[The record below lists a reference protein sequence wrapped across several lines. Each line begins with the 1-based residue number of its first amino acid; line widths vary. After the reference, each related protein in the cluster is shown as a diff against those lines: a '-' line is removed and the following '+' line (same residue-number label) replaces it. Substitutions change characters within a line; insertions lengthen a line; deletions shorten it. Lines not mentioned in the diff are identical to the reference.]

1 MTKRISAVVLA
12 LLMCLLTLAFSV
24 TSFSAEENLKLNGE
38 VNAKVGDKV
47 TYEFCVSDI
56 PEKTEDIQMQVA
68 YDSQYLKVDPD
79 KVEYLDGGS
88 SVYNTNLKN
97 EVLFNSANGVQG
109 WDMKEKTMI
118 LSLTFEVLQ
127 GGSTDIT
134 YYVQCFDYQ
143 SNSQNVDTLQF
154 TTDFLVNGKTA
165 KKNVV
170 PKVNENGNGGIF
182 INYENGK
189 GTKNGGDNPIG
200 GQYGRYNTNNQ
211 STESNGD
218 TDGEAVNNNAN
229 VQTDANGNTVVN
241 TTTAY
246 QATTESTAMRTN
258 SSGQNVTDS
267 NGKEVSYTDSDNF
280 WRNLGIIG
288 IVALIVIVIVIKV
301 IVDKKKG
308 KKEE

>member
-1 MTKRISAVVLA
+1 MTKRISAVFLA
-12 LLMCLLTLAFSV
+12 LLMCILTLAFSV
-24 TSFSAEENLKLNGE
+24 TSFSATENLKLNGK

-47 TYEFCVSDI
+47 TYEFCVSEV
-56 PEKTEDIQMQVA
+56 PEKVEDIQMQVA
-68 YDSQYLKVDPD
+68 YDSKYLKVDPD

-88 SVYNTNLKN
+88 SVYNTDLDN

-109 WDMKEKTMI
+109 WDMKKKTMI
-118 LSLTFEVLQ
+118 LSLTFEVLK

-134 YYVQCFDYQ
+134 YYMQCFDYL
-143 SNSQNVDTLQF
+143 SNSNSVDTLVF
-154 TTDFLVNGKTA
+154 TTDFLVNGKSA
-165 KKNVV
+165 EKNLT
-170 PKVNENGNGGIF
+170 PKVNEDGNGGIF

-189 GTKNGGDNPIG
+189 GTKNGGNNPIG

-218 TDGEAVNNNAN
+218 TDSNAVNNNAN

-258 SSGQNVTDS
+258 SSGVNVTDS

-280 WRNLGIIG
+280 WRNLGIIA
-288 IVALIVIVIVIKV
+288 IVVVIVVVIVIKV
-301 IVDKKKG
+301 IVDKKKS

>member
-12 LLMCLLTLAFSV
+12 LLMCILTLAFSV
-24 TSFSAEENLKLNGE
+24 TSFSAAENLKLNGK

-47 TYEFCVSDI
+47 TYEFCVSDV
-56 PEKTEDIQMQVA
+56 PEKVEDIQMQVA

-165 KKNVV
+165 KRMLYQRLTKTVTAV
-170 PKVNENGNGGIF
+170 SLLTMKTVKVQ
-182 INYENGK
+182 K
-189 GTKNGGDNPIG
+189 
-200 GQYGRYNTNNQ
+200 
-211 STESNGD
+211 
-218 TDGEAVNNNAN
+218 
-229 VQTDANGNTVVN
+229 TVV
-241 TTTAY
+241 TT
-246 QATTESTAMRTN
+246 QSVVSTADITPTI
-258 SSGQNVTDS
+258 SQLKATVIQPVTQ
-267 NGKEVSYTDSDNF
+267 
-280 WRNLGIIG
+280 
-288 IVALIVIVIVIKV
+288 
-301 IVDKKKG
+301 
-308 KKEE
+308 

>member
-1 MTKRISAVVLA
+1 MTKRISAVFLA
-12 LLMCLLTLAFSV
+12 LLMCILTLAFSV
-24 TSFSAEENLKLNGE
+24 TSFSAAENLKLNGK

-47 TYEFCVSDI
+47 TYEFCVSEV
-56 PEKTEDIQMQVA
+56 PEKVEDIQMQVA

-218 TDGEAVNNNAN
+218 TAGDAVNNNAN

-246 QATTESTAMRTN
+246 QATSESTAMRTN

>member
-1 MTKRISAVVLA
+1 MTKRISAVFLA
-12 LLMCLLTLAFSV
+12 LLMCILTLAFSV
-24 TSFSAEENLKLNGE
+24 TSFSAAENLKLNGK

-47 TYEFCVSDI
+47 TYEFCVSDV

-218 TDGEAVNNNAN
+218 TAGDAVNNNAN

-246 QATTESTAMRTN
+246 QATSESTAMRTN

>member
-12 LLMCLLTLAFSV
+12 LLMCLLALAFSV

-47 TYEFCVSDI
+47 TYEFCVSDV

-88 SVYNTNLKN
+88 SVYNTDLEN

-143 SNSQNVDTLQF
+143 R
-154 TTDFLVNGKTA
+154 
-165 KKNVV
+165 
-170 PKVNENGNGGIF
+170 
-182 INYENGK
+182 
-189 GTKNGGDNPIG
+189 
-200 GQYGRYNTNNQ
+200 RYI
-211 STESNGD
+211 
-218 TDGEAVNNNAN
+218 
-229 VQTDANGNTVVN
+229 
-241 TTTAY
+241 Y
-246 QATTESTAMRTN
+246 Q
-258 SSGQNVTDS
+258 
-267 NGKEVSYTDSDNF
+267 
-280 WRNLGIIG
+280 L
-288 IVALIVIVIVIKV
+288 
-301 IVDKKKG
+301 
-308 KKEE
+308 

>member
-12 LLMCLLTLAFSV
+12 LLMCLLTLAFSI
-24 TSFSAEENLKLNGE
+24 TSFSAAENLKLNGK

-47 TYEFCVSDI
+47 TYEFCVSDV
-56 PEKTEDIQMQVA
+56 PEKVEDIQMQVA

-88 SVYNTNLKN
+88 SVYNTNLEN

-170 PKVNENGNGGIF
+170 PKVNENGNGGAF

-200 GQYGRYNTNNQ
+200 GQYGRNNTNNQ

-218 TDGEAVNNNAN
+218 TDGDAVNNNAN

>member
-1 MTKRISAVVLA
+1 
-12 LLMCLLTLAFSV
+12 
-24 TSFSAEENLKLNGE
+24 
-38 VNAKVGDKV
+38 
-47 TYEFCVSDI
+47 
-56 PEKTEDIQMQVA
+56 
-68 YDSQYLKVDPD
+68 
-79 KVEYLDGGS
+79 
-88 SVYNTNLKN
+88 
-97 EVLFNSANGVQG
+97 
-109 WDMKEKTMI
+109 MI

-211 STESNGD
+211 TTDSNGN
-218 TDGEAVNNNAN
+218 VVQNNAS
-229 VQTDANGNTVVN
+229 VATDANGNTVEN
-241 TTTAY
+241 ATTAY

-280 WRNLGIIG
+280 GETL
-288 IVALIVIVIVIKV
+288 VSL
-301 IVDKKKG
+301 
-308 KKEE
+308 ELLHLL

>member
-1 MTKRISAVVLA
+1 MQDCDT
-12 LLMCLLTLAFSV
+12 FSPPIFLKKFFRYGDSP
-24 TSFSAEENLKLNGE
+24 TSIA
-38 VNAKVGDKV
+38 
-47 TYEFCVSDI
+47 
-56 PEKTEDIQMQVA
+56 
-68 YDSQYLKVDPD
+68 
-79 KVEYLDGGS
+79 
-88 SVYNTNLKN
+88 
-97 EVLFNSANGVQG
+97 
-109 WDMKEKTMI
+109 
-118 LSLTFEVLQ
+118 
-127 GGSTDIT
+127 
-134 YYVQCFDYQ
+134 
-143 SNSQNVDTLQF
+143 
-154 TTDFLVNGKTA
+154 
-165 KKNVV
+165 KNVV

-211 STESNGD
+211 TTDSNGN
-218 TDGEAVNNNAN
+218 VVQNNAS
-229 VQTDANGNTVVN
+229 VATDANGNTVEN
-241 TTTAY
+241 ATTAY